1 MSKQHAPATQRNR
14 EPIRKVLETELPG
27 DGGLLLEIGAGTGE
41 HAVYLS
47 KAFPQWQW
55 QPTDPD
61 PDALASIA
69 AWRDEEGGD
78 NLLEPIQLDASGAE
92 WPVDRADAMLCVNMT
107 HISPRAASEGL
118 FAAAG
123 RMLAPGAPL
132 LIYGPFLEADVETTQ
147 SNLDFDASLKAR
159 NPAWGLRELAWIDE
173 LADANGLARTA
184 RHAMPANNLTL
195 VYRKT

>member
-1 MSKQHAPATQRNR
+1 MSKKFAPATQRNR
-14 EPIRKVLETELPG
+14 EPIRKVLEAELPEG
-27 DGGLLLEIGAGTGE
+27 GGLLLEIAAGTGE

-47 KAFPQWQW
+47 PAFPQWQW
-55 QPTDPD
+55 QPSDPD

-69 AWRDEEGGD
+69 AWREEEGED
-78 NLLEPIQLDASGAE
+78 NLLPPIRLDASAAQ
-92 WPVDRADAMLCVNMT
+92 WPVESADAMLCVNMT

-123 RMLAPGAPL
+123 RMLPVGAPL
-132 LIYGPFLEADVETTQ
+132 VIYGPFIEAGVETTQ

-159 NPAWGLRELAWIDE
+159 NQAWGLRELAWIDE
-173 LADANGLARTA
+173 LAAANGLQRTA

-195 VYRKT
+195 VYRKS

>member
-1 MSKQHAPATQRNR
+1 MSKKHAPATEHNR
-14 EPIRKVLETELPG
+14 EPIRQVLEVELP
-27 DGGLLLEIGAGTGE
+27 DGGLLLEIAAGTGE

-47 KAFPQWQW
+47 RAFPQWQW

-61 PDALASIA
+61 VDALASIA
-69 AWRDEEGGD
+69 AWREEEGGD
-78 NLLEPIQLDASGAE
+78 NLLPPLQLDALSSD
-92 WPVDRADAMLCVNMT
+92 WPLSHADAMLCVNMT
-107 HISPRAASEGL
+107 HISPPAASEGL

-123 RMLAPGAPL
+123 RLLQAGGPL
-132 LIYGPFLEADVETTQ
+132 LIYGPFVEAGIETTQ

-159 NPAWGLRELAWIDE
+159 GPAWGLRDLAWIDE
-173 LADANGLARTA
+173 LAKQNGMTRSA